1 MTRSLFLLHHFE
13 LASRLWLLQYR
24 KPGSSIQTCR
34 WPRRL
39 LSGKQNRPL
48 RIDTVQQ
55 RWSFH
60 FDSKRKK
67 KMLPQ
72 ISSLCLITDWGCY
85 LLTVS
90 SSLQQSWFAELTV
103 PPFGHRVSVPNEK
116 SPPTVRAERLVL
128 KRNDFVHVHK
138 YSAGPGILPNLPLR
152 FLFIWLLTTF
162 SCSIK
167 IRQSLQLVDSVQV
180 VKAY

>member
-67 KMLPQ
+67 KCCPRFPHSA
-72 ISSLCLITDWGCY
+72 SSQNEDVTCWPSPLLSNSPDLLSWQCHPLDIECQCPMRNLHPLSVLRDWCWKGTILY
-85 LLTVS
+85 MFTNTV
-90 SSLQQSWFAELTV
+90 LDQEFFQT
-103 PPFGHRVSVPNEK
+103 
-116 SPPTVRAERLVL
+116 
-128 KRNDFVHVHK
+128 
-138 YSAGPGILPNLPLR
+138 
-152 FLFIWLLTTF
+152 FL
-162 SCSIK
+162 
-167 IRQSLQLVDSVQV
+167 
-180 VKAY
+180 